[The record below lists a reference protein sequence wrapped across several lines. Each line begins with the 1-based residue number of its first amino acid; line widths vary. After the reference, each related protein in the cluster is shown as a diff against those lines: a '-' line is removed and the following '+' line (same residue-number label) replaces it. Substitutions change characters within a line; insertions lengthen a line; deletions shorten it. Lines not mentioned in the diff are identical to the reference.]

1 MTAILRVDLTKEMA
15 RRIFRERTRLGLSQT
30 DLADMI
36 GENYMQI
43 HKYENCVFKK
53 IKVSTLSKLSQAM
66 KVDIRY
72 LLCEDLVD
80 YIEEI
85 HTEVMNL
92 PQKDLVNIYNLI
104 KKYKVLKGLV

>member
-1 MTAILRVDLTKEMA
+1 MAAILRVELSKEMA
-15 RRIFRERTRLGLSQT
+15 RRIFRERTRLGLSQK
-30 DLADMI
+30 DLGDLI
-36 GENYMQI
+36 GETYMQI
-43 HKYENCVFKK
+43 HKYETCVFRK
-53 IKVSTLSKLSQAM
+53 IKVSSLSNLSRAL

-72 LLCEDLVD
+72 LLCEDLVN

-85 HTEVMNL
+85 NNEVANL

>member
-1 MTAILRVDLTKEMA
+1 MTAILRVELTKEMA
-15 RRIFRERTRLGLSQT
+15 RRIFRERTRLGLSQGE
-30 DLADMI
+30 LADMS
-36 GENYMQI
+36 GETYMQI

-53 IKVSTLSKLSQAM
+53 IKVSSLSNLARAL

-85 HTEVMNL
+85 NNEIVNL
-92 PQKDLVNIYNLI
+92 SQKDLVNIYNII

>member
-1 MTAILRVDLTKEMA
+1 MATILRVELTREMA
-15 RRIFRERTRLGLSQT
+15 RRIFRERTRQGFSQT
-30 DLADMI
+30 ALGDLID
-36 GENYMQI
+36 ESFMQI
-43 HKYENCVFKK
+43 HKYETCVFKK
-53 IKVSTLSKLSQAM
+53 IKVSTLSKMSQAL

-85 HTEVMNL
+85 NKEVVNL

-104 KKYKVLKGLV
+104 KRYKSLKGLM